1 MKRIVAAIVGSVFV
15 LSACGSP
22 GSSSNPLAVIVLAA
36 EKTQEAGSARVWMDM
51 EMDGPAGVINTTG
64 DGVFDMAGTQG
75 HMTMEM
81 DMPDAPAEMPELGTS
96 EVVFDGT
103 VMYMKMP
110 SLTSQIPGS
119 KPWVSFDLQ
128 QAGEKAGVDMG
139 ALMQAG
145 GSDPTQSMEYL
156 RGASGDVETVG
167 EEEIR
172 GIDTTHYRASIS
184 FDKIV
189 EQAPA
194 DLRDRLEP
202 TIEQLKEWVG
212 SEEMPIEVW
221 IDDQGRMVRQ
231 RQSIEYAA
239 GPAAGSSMKA
249 TMEMYDFGTAVEVE
263 IPPASQVTD
272 FRELMQGAP

>member
-1 MKRIVAAIVGSVFV
+1 MKRIAAATVGSLFV
-15 LSACGSP
+15 LGACGSP

-36 EKTQEAGSARVWMDM
+36 DKTQEAGSARVWMEM
-51 EMDGPAGVINTTG
+51 EMDGPTGLTNTTG
-64 DGVFDMAGTQG
+64 DGVFDMSGKAG

-81 DMPDAPAEMPELGTS
+81 DMPDAPAGMPELGTS

-110 SLTSQIPGS
+110 ALTSQIPGA
-119 KPWVSFDLQ
+119 KPWVSFDLE
-128 QAGEKAGVDMG
+128 QAGKEAGVDMG

-156 RGASGDVETVG
+156 RGAAGDVETLG
-167 EEEIR
+167 EEEVR
-172 GIDTTHYRASIS
+172 GIDTTHYSASIS

-212 SEEMPIEVW
+212 SDEMPVEVW
-221 IDDQGRMVRQ
+221 IDDEGRMVRMKQ
-231 RQSIEYAA
+231 DVEYAT
-239 GPAAGSSMKA
+239 GPAAGTSMKV
-249 TMEMYDFGTAVEVE
+249 TMEIYDFGTAVEVE